1 MPAPLFDLDG
11 LLRGDAVLTIEE
23 ALDHATAD
31 PVRGVLVP
39 MLDVLALARIDADAE
54 VLMVLLADGF
64 SQVFRIAD
72 LVDRSD
78 VHLQLST
85 FDPQGALRT
94 AWTARLR
101 TDEAAPAA
109 PVRSI
114 RAMSFA
120 SFVGL
125 S

>member
-39 MLDVLALARIDADAE
+39 MLGPLAA
-54 VLMVLLADGF
+54 
-64 SQVFRIAD
+64 
-72 LVDRSD
+72 
-78 VHLQLST
+78 
-85 FDPQGALRT
+85 PRT

-101 TDEAAPAA
+101 TDDAAPAA

-120 SFVGL
+120 PFVGL